1 MKISGK
7 KQKKRSILSSI
18 NIFFSILV
26 LGEFVVTIAFS
37 SLVKWILENFL
48 QISISTTV
56 YYLLMGTFMGGALA
70 FLVNRIFFHPIE
82 RLSEGMNNVAAGDFS
97 VKLNTNSPINEVK
110 ELYDSFDLM
119 VRELGAT
126 EVLQTDFVSNVSHEI
141 KTPVSAIEGYA
152 TLLQGGEY
160 TPEEQR
166 EYVDKILFNTKRL
179 SALVGNVLLLSKI
192 DNQAILKKEKVFRL
206 DEQIRQSIMQ
216 LEAKWTEK
224 DIELDIDLDVVEF
237 KGDATLLIN
246 VWDNLIGNA
255 IKFDPVGGLLRI
267 RLSENDNE
275 IQFYID
281 DSGEGI
287 KEGTIDHIFDKFY
300 QGDNSHKQEGNGLG
314 LSLVKR
320 IIDIYE
326 GTISAENL
334 PQKGCRFTVTLPAM
348 KEK

>member
-1 MKISGK
+1 MKIIKRK
-7 KQKKRSILSSI
+7 KKKRFLLSSI
-18 NIFFSILV
+18 NIFFTILV
-26 LGEFVVTIAFS
+26 LAEFIVTIGFA
-37 SLVKWILENFL
+37 SLVQWILENIL
-48 QISISTTV
+48 QVSISTTTFL
-56 YYLLMGTFMGGALA
+56 LLMGIFMGGALA
-70 FLVNRIFFHPIE
+70 FLVNRIFFQPIQE
-82 RLSEGMNNVAAGDFS
+82 LSEGMNDVADGDFTI
-97 VKLNTNSPINEVK
+97 KLETNSPINEVR

-119 VRELGAT
+119 VKELGAT

-152 TLLQGGEY
+152 TLLQSGEY
-160 TPEEQR
+160 TQEEEK

-192 DNQAILKKEKVFRL
+192 DNQAIIRKEKVFRL

-216 LEAKWTEK
+216 LESKWSEK

-255 IKFDPVGGLLRI
+255 IKFDPEGGLLRI
-267 RLSENDNE
+267 RLSETDGE
-275 IQFYID
+275 ILFVIE

-287 KEGTIDHIFDKFY
+287 KEGAIDHIFDKFY
-300 QGDNSHKQEGNGLG
+300 QGDSSHKQEGNGLG

-320 IIDIYE
+320 IIDIY
-326 GTISAENL
+326 GGKIAAENL
-334 PQKGCRFTVTLPAM
+334 PEKGCRFTVKLPSM
-348 KEK
+348 EIE